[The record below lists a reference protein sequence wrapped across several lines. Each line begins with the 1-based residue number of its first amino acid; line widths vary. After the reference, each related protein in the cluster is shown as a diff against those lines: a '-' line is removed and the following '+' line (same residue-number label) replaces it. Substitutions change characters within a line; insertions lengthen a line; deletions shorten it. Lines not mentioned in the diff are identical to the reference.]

1 MPRSAPSGMASALLA
16 AMVACTPTAGPRRDS
31 RRARPMRVEFERSGG
46 FAGLRRVCTV
56 DEATLP
62 PDEVRQLRDLVQA
75 AGFFDLPA
83 EVTARRPG
91 GDRFHYRVT
100 VDDSERRHTVDLDE
114 VAVPDG
120 VRPLVDWLSRRA
132 TPAPLAGEP
141 PRSP

>member
-1 MPRSAPSGMASALLA
+1 MPRSAGIGTASAVLA
-16 AMVACTPTAGPRRDS
+16 AMLACAPPAGRRPDAL
-31 RRARPMRVEFERSGG
+31 RARSMRVEFERSGG
-46 FAGLRRVCTV
+46 FGGLRRVCTV
-56 DEATLP
+56 DEGTLP

-100 VDDSERRHTVDLDE
+100 VDDSERRHTVVLDE